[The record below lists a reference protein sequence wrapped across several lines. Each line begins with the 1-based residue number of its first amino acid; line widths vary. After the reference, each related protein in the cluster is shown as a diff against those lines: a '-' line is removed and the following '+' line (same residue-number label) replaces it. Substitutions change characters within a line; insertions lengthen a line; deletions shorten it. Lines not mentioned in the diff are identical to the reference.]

1 MNISQFRK
9 DTLRTL
15 PNLGSTLLNSLHMT
29 VGIMTEIS
37 EIQSA
42 FEKAKQ
48 VDGQMDIVNLSEEW
62 ADVMWYMANYA
73 NIHNL
78 KINDADVYEYEIH
91 RDFWPEMI
99 ISSGDLLDLDKK
111 YLAYGKEPSL
121 EKRQI
126 IFTHLNYYVI
136 KFALFYNINIEET
149 LERNINKL
157 KTRYPEKFDVEKA
170 INRNLEEE
178 RLVLEGKK

>member
-1 MNISQFRK
+1 MNIEQFRK

-15 PNLGSTLLNSLHMT
+15 PDLGSLLHNSLHMT
-29 VGIMTEIS
+29 VGIMTEVS

-42 FEKAKQ
+42 FEKAKYL
-48 VDGQMDIVNLSEEW
+48 DGQIDNVNLAEEW

-73 NIHNL
+73 NIHGLRIYDKAAENY
-78 KINDADVYEYEIH
+78 DIH
-91 RDFWPEMI
+91 RDFWPEI
-99 ISSGDLLDLDKK
+99 IIHSGDLLDLDKK
-111 YLAYGKEPSL
+111 YLAYGKEPEH
-121 EKRQI
+121 EKRQF
-126 IFTHLNYYVI
+126 IFDSLNYYVV
-136 KFALFYNINIEET
+136 KFANFYNIDIEET

-170 INRNLEEE
+170 VNRNLEEE